1 MTTRPAKKIN
11 NQIAYFFYVLVT
23 GQMLSLLWTGTGVF
37 VILLDNH
44 TGRDISTTLAAGVYF
59 VLSVTCGPYMALQ
72 RNFVAKVKANWWK
85 FLILGIADVQGVYLQ
100 NLSLKDTTVTSS
112 MVIDNGASIVW
123 IVILSLF
130 LIKTRYKLVHYVS
143 MIICTAG
150 MVVLIF
156 EDFKSAKS
164 GGNQAGGHQLLG
176 DSLCILAALAQCLSL
191 VGQEFLIKEEISV
204 IDFMALLGF
213 SGTLA
218 ASIQLCILDR
228 KALTEIKWDVTV
240 VLNLL
245 GYNLCNIGYYCLK
258 PFVLIFSSSMVV
270 NLSTL
275 TANVY
280 SLLFAIFLFGDKFSS
295 FYIGG
300 FVVIMFGLIL
310 YNIISV
316 PEGGTDQS
324 VFSIGYW
331 YNYGHSLFCEWRCC
345 PAHDKL
351 VNLDNSDDD
360 SASYSEQKLLIGI
373 SS

>member
-1 MTTRPAKKIN
+1 MTTRAKEIDSKEV
-11 NQIAYFFYVLVT
+11 YFFYVLVT
-23 GQMLSLLWTGTGVF
+23 GQIMSLLWTGTGVF

-44 TGRDISTTLAAGVYF
+44 TGKDISTTLAAGVYF

-72 RNFVAKVKANWWK
+72 KNFVAKLKANWWK
-85 FLILGIADVQGVYLQ
+85 FLILGIANVQGSYLQ

-112 MVIDNGASIVW
+112 MVIDNGASTVW

-143 MIICTAG
+143 MIICTVG
-150 MVVLIF
+150 MVVVMF
-156 EDFKSAKS
+156 EDFTSSKS
-164 GGNQAGGHQLLG
+164 GGNQAG
-176 DSLCILAALAQCLSL
+176 DSLCIIAALAQCLSL
-191 VGQEFLIKEEISV
+191 VGQEFLIKEEISIV
-204 IDFMALLGF
+204 DFMAMLGF

-228 KALTEIKWDVTV
+228 KSLTEIKWNVPV
-240 VLNLL
+240 VLYFL
-245 GYNLCNIGYYCLK
+245 GYNLCNICYYCLK
-258 PFVLIFSSSMVV
+258 PFVLIFSSSMVI

-280 SLLFAIFLFGDKFSS
+280 SLMFSIFLFGDKFSV

-331 YNYGHSLFCEWRCC
+331 YNYGHSLFCEWRYC
-345 PAHDKL
+345 PTHYKL
-351 VNLDNSDDD
+351 VNVED
-360 SASYSEQKLLIGI
+360 SADGSI
-373 SS
+373 